1 MRSLPIVL
9 KLGVSSTVAGFMAY
23 LLYQD
28 HLYEEDLYR
37 IALKYR
43 MEYDTEY
50 NDLLEKNKI
59 EGRGFIGS
67 VEGRP
72 QL

>member
-1 MRSLPIVL
+1 MRHLPIVL
-9 KLGVSSTVAGFMAY
+9 KLGVSTTMAAGMTY

-43 MEYDTEY
+43 MEYDREY
-50 NDLLEKNKI
+50 NDRLEKNKI
-59 EGRGFIGS
+59 EGRGLIGS
-67 VEGRP
+67 LEE
-72 QL
+72 